1 MKLIPSF
8 FLLAAAALL
17 PGAWGQ
23 SLPATDSVVRLP
35 EYVAE
40 TSREDRPAGGFAFVT
55 EAGSTR
61 AVSRVNEDILAAFAV
76 NRVEDLS
83 PLVRG
88 AVSAPPYG
96 LTGVPLIR
104 GDLGDAAWNGQ
115 RRAYNR
121 NVFPVSFNAVEAVEV
136 LAGAPPAAFG
146 LTNGTGGLLNFVTK
160 APAFQ
165 PRAEFTLTSGSWQD
179 FRAQFDATGPLS
191 SQLAYRVSL
200 ERRDANS
207 FYRLLGERSWSGY
220 LAFTWRPQTDVSWDF
235 NAETYQVAYAEN
247 PGINRP
253 TQALIDRGE
262 YVTGSSVQNGGTGSY
277 FGNTFTPTGIVRVDG
292 SQILLGPDDQGWAR
306 AQVAQLTGTFGSSA
320 GRQIVNRTYF
330 ERVTS
335 EKYAAY
341 TFYSYLPR
349 SLTLENRTEVREKHN
364 WAGVGHDLLWGVAF
378 RAEERISYVD
388 FFNEAMNAFDLTLD
402 PATYRFPTAQLFGVR
417 PVPGRPG
424 RHAVSGAR
432 YAAFPTTSLSQ
443 TLHSKVA
450 NAGVFL
456 QDALTLPGSF
466 TLILGARADLVHAD
480 SEDPLLAPGFLPV
493 SGSIRKILPAGTVSL
508 AWGTNGLFSPYMT
521 LNRAAAAEP
530 SSGSGGHGLTNN
542 HLPGELFENASDLIE
557 IGARFRTVDHRLSG
571 QLALYQQDRVR
582 TNPRFGLPDELR
594 VRGVEAAGEWKLFP
608 AITLTGNASYLAAS
622 YRDGPLPGGI
632 ATVPQFDSARPSD
645 NFPAYARGNYR
656 VPGLPRWI
664 ANLTATYLA
673 PSGWGLRFWGSLQ
686 GSQNLDLF
694 GRVVI
699 PAQETWNVGGFL
711 RHRDW
716 SLSCDLLNA
725 TDEFNWRPT
734 SSPFAGADLVTRELP
749 RHVRFTVR
757 RRF

>member
-1 MKLIPSF
+1 MKFVHSY

-17 PGAWGQ
+17 PRAQGQ
-23 SLPATDSVVRLP
+23 TLPAADSVVHLP
-35 EYVAE
+35 EFVAE
-40 TSREDRPAGGFAFVT
+40 TSREDRPADGFTFVS
-55 EAGSTR
+55 EAGFTR
-61 AVSRVNEDILAAFAV
+61 TVSRVDEDRLAAFAV

-83 PLVRG
+83 PFVPG

-165 PRAEFTLTSGSWQD
+165 PRTKVTVTSGSWQD

-200 ERRDANS
+200 ERHDANS
-207 FYRLLGERSWSGY
+207 FFRLLGERSWSGY
-220 LAFTWRPQTDVSWDF
+220 LALTWRPRPEVSWDF
-235 NAETYQVAYAEN
+235 NAEAYQVAYAEN

-262 YVTGSSVQNGGTGSY
+262 YITGSSVQNGGTGSY
-277 FGNTFTPTGIVRVDG
+277 FGNTFTPTGTVRLDG

-306 AQVAQLTGTFGSSA
+306 AQVAQLTGTFGSPS
-320 GRQIVNRTYF
+320 GRQFVNRTYF

-349 SLTLENRTEVREKHN
+349 SLTLENRTEVRENHV
-364 WAGVGHDLLWGVAF
+364 WGGVGHELLWGAAF

-402 PATYRFPTAQLFGVR
+402 PATFRFPTAQLFGVR
-417 PVPGRPG
+417 PVPGRTG
-424 RHAVSGAR
+424 RYAVSGAR

-443 TLHSKVA
+443 TLHSRVA
-450 NAGVFL
+450 NIGVFL
-456 QDALTLPGSF
+456 QDALTLPGNF
-466 TLILGARADLVHAD
+466 TLLLGARTDWVHAD
-480 SEDPLLAPGFLPV
+480 SEDPLPAPGFSPV
-493 SGSIRKILPAGTVSL
+493 SDSLKKILPAGTVSL
-508 AWGTNGLFSPYMT
+508 AWRTGAIFSPYFT
-521 LNRAAAAEP
+521 LNRATAAEP
-530 SSGSGGHGLTNN
+530 SSGSGGYGLTNN
-542 HLPGELFENASDLIE
+542 HLPDEIFENASELIE
-557 IGARFRTVDHRLSG
+557 VGARFRTVDHRLSG

-582 TNPRFGLPDELR
+582 TNPRFGLPDEIR
-594 VRGVEAAGEWKLFP
+594 VRGVEAAGEWKLRP
-608 AITLTGNASYLAAS
+608 AITLTGNASYLDAS

-632 ATVPQFDSARPSD
+632 ATVPQFDPARPGD
-645 NFPAYARGNYR
+645 NFPSYVRGNYR
-656 VPGLPRWI
+656 VPGLPRWL

-673 PSGWGLRFWGSLQ
+673 PSGWGLRLWGSLQ

-699 PAQETWNVGGFL
+699 PAQETWNIGGFI
-711 RHRDW
+711 RHREW
-716 SLSCDLLNA
+716 ILSCDLLNA

-757 RRF
+757 RGF